1 MGLVAGTGVLT
12 AVGAVVAWPVA
23 GSVVVVVRRVKEVD
37 FASIAIS
44 DEGVSLG
51 RPAAERYGDG
61 VARRVTPAHRFG
73 PVAAHNN
80 SFWSRAEKINSPQS
94 GASI

>member
-1 MGLVAGTGVLT
+1 MAGPGILT
-12 AVGAVVAWPVA
+12 AGGTIVVRSVA

-51 RPAAERYGDG
+51 RPAAE
-61 VARRVTPAHRFG
+61 
-73 PVAAHNN
+73 
-80 SFWSRAEKINSPQS
+80 
-94 GASI
+94 